1 MQHFYRHK
9 NFIAGLLFAS
19 VIALFIAIPVIEN
32 TSASITDDWITVA
45 MSLLFSWLIVIAIK
59 VGIDANRNHK

>member
-1 MQHFYRHK
+1 MQHFYHHK

-32 TSASITDDWITVA
+32 TSASITDDWLTVA
-45 MSLLFSWLIVIAIK
+45 MALVFSWIITIAIK
-59 VGIDANRNHK
+59 VGIDANRKHK